1 MADLVTLTLN
11 PALDVTVVSPKV
23 VPSRK
28 LRCGQPM
35 FEAGGGGINI
45 AKVAHVLGVEAAAV
59 YPYGGDSGAQMTE
72 LLAEHPVI
80 EHPVRIAGSTRES
93 FTALEAGGDNEFRF
107 VLPGPELTPAELDQC
122 LRELAKAA
130 VGARMVALSGSLPPG
145 VPASVVADVAAI
157 ARDAGARL
165 VLDSSGDALREA
177 AGEIFLVKP
186 SVGELRDWVGR
197 ELRGDDAIADAARG
211 IIADGTVEVAVVSLG
226 PDGAMLV
233 TADETVRV
241 PAIDAPVRST
251 VGAGDSM
258 VAGLISGFL
267 QDRTLADTLAL
278 GIAAATAALLT
289 PGSEVCRRE
298 DVDRFHTQLTGSTI

>member
-11 PALDVTVVSPKV
+11 PALDVTVVSPPV

-28 LRCGQPM
+28 LRCGQPL
-35 FEAGGGGINI
+35 FEAGGGGVNI

-59 YPYGGDSGAQMTE
+59 YPYGGDSGAQMSA
-72 LLAEHPVI
+72 LLEEHAVI
-80 EHPVRIAGSTRES
+80 EHPIRIAGATRES

-107 VLPGPELTPAELDQC
+107 VLPGPELLPNELDRC
-122 LRELAKAA
+122 LETLAKAV
-130 VGARMVALSGSLPPG
+130 VGSRIVALSGSLPPG
-145 VPASVVADVAAI
+145 VPTSVVAEVAAI

-177 AGEIFLVKP
+177 GGGIFLVKP

-197 ELRGDDAIADAARG
+197 ELADDDAIADAARA
-211 IIADGTVEVAVVSLG
+211 IIADGIVEIAVVSLG
-226 PDGAMLV
+226 PDGALLV

-241 PAIDAPVRST
+241 PAINAPVRST

-258 VAGLISGFL
+258 VAGLITGFL
-267 QDRTLADTLAL
+267 QERSLADTLSL
-278 GIAAATAALLT
+278 GIACATAALLT

-298 DVDRFHTQLTGSTI
+298 DIDRFYAQLAGS